1 VCSPFVPGRVGNAMR
16 ASRVDPASG
25 RIVATRRPGSPTTSS
40 LACAAPDGCIYTR
53 RMNEKSLELCARAA
67 RECTA
72 NNLRRASREIS
83 AVLDATLVETGLRGT
98 QFSLLTALTIGGEMP
113 LTRLAEALSLDR
125 TTLTRNLA
133 PLEREGLVAR
143 VPSVDGRV
151 RRVALTAR
159 GQEVLE
165 RALPRWEAAQRG
177 VIEALGERKWK
188 ELMSTLQS
196 L

>member
-1 VCSPFVPGRVGNAMR
+1 
-16 ASRVDPASG
+16 
-25 RIVATRRPGSPTTSS
+25 
-40 LACAAPDGCIYTR
+40 
-53 RMNEKSLELCARAA
+53 MNEKSLQLCGRAA

-83 AVLDATLVETGLRGT
+83 AVFDAALAEIGLRGT

-143 VPSVDGRV
+143 VPSADGRV

>member
-1 VCSPFVPGRVGNAMR
+1 
-16 ASRVDPASG
+16 
-25 RIVATRRPGSPTTSS
+25 
-40 LACAAPDGCIYTR
+40 
-53 RMNEKSLELCARAA
+53 MNEKSLQLCARAA

-72 NNLRRASREIS
+72 NNLRRASRQIS
-83 AVLDATLVETGLRGT
+83 AFFDAALAETGLRGT
-98 QFSLLTALTIGGEMP
+98 QFTLLTALTVGGEMP

-133 PLEREGLVAR
+133 PLERQGLVASL
-143 VPSVDGRV
+143 PSADGRV

-165 RALPRWEAAQRG
+165 WALPRWETAQRR
-177 VIEALGERKWK
+177 VVEALGERKWK